1 MKKRIQELLAHSR
14 LQTTEGYMGNFSS
27 NENDKTLEGIFSS
40 IAPQQNTDKK
50 AQLLALIQGMSEE
63 DVASGLASLN
73 H

>member
-1 MKKRIQELLAHSR
+1 
-14 LQTTEGYMGNFSS
+14 MGNFSS
-27 NENDKTLEGIFSS
+27 NENDKTLEGIFLS

-63 DVASGLASLN
+63 DVASLN